1 LPQDAKSKYNQA
13 SSYLEIFM
21 QRSHLPARPI
31 IGIPVGQG
39 TNPRGAKL
47 YTVHQ
52 LYLNA
57 IYKSG
62 GIPCPVPLHLDEEL
76 YGEIF
81 QRLHG
86 LLLAGGEDI
95 DPRFYGDE
103 PHEGIEKTDPD
114 RDRVELLLAQ
124 WAVAEQMP
132 ILGICRGHQLLN
144 VALGGELYQDISA
157 EMGVEEV
164 HDMRGKGEGFRQ
176 KRPHQVIL
184 DPESKIARELGAVLW
199 VNSLHHQAVATPG
212 RGLKV
217 VGTSPG
223 GVIEAMELEDHPFAV
238 TVQWHPEM
246 LGDDELMTRVF
257 DLFIAE
263 AVRYRTQTRQRS

>member
-1 LPQDAKSKYNQA
+1 
-13 SSYLEIFM
+13 M
-21 QRSHLPARPI
+21 QRTQLSNRPI

-57 IYKSG
+57 VYKSG
-62 GIPCPVPLHLDEEL
+62 GIPCPVPLHLDETL
-76 YGEIF
+76 YRDIF
-81 QRLHG
+81 RRLDG
-86 LLLAGGEDI
+86 LLLAGGEDV
-95 DPRFYGDE
+95 DPQFYDDAPKPE
-103 PHEGIEKTDPD
+103 IEKTDPD
-114 RDRVELLLAQ
+114 RDRVELMLAK
-124 WAVAEQMP
+124 WAVAGKMP

-144 VALGGELYQDISA
+144 VALGGALYQDIQS
-157 EMGVEEV
+157 ELGVEEI

-199 VNSLHHQAVATPG
+199 VNSLHHQAVSRPG
-212 RGLKV
+212 KGLKV
-217 VGTSPG
+217 VGASPG
-223 GVIEAMELEDHPFAV
+223 GVIEATELEDHPFAV

-246 LGDDELMTRVF
+246 LIDDALMLRVF
-257 DLFIAE
+257 KLFIDE
-263 AVRYRTQTRQRS
+263 AARYHVQQRLNA

>member
-1 LPQDAKSKYNQA
+1 MSTPRIPK
-13 SSYLEIFM
+13 
-21 QRSHLPARPI
+21 RPI

-39 TNPRGAKL
+39 VNPRGAKL

-57 IYKSG
+57 VYRSG
-62 GIPCPVPLHLDEEL
+62 GIPCPVPLHLDDDL

-81 QRLHG
+81 RRIDG

-95 DPRFYGDE
+95 DPHFYDDE
-103 PHEGIEKTDPD
+103 PKEAEIEKTDPD
-114 RDRVELLLAQ
+114 RDRVELLLAR
-124 WAVAEQMP
+124 WAVAAQMP

-144 VALGGELYQDISA
+144 VALGGGLYQDIHA
-157 EMGVEEV
+157 ELGITET
-164 HDMRGKGEGFRQ
+164 HDMRGKGENFRQ

-184 DPESKIARELGAVLW
+184 KPDSKIARELGAVLW

-212 RGLKV
+212 RGLRV
-217 VGTSPG
+217 VGISPE
-223 GVIEAMELEDHPFAV
+223 GVIEAMELEGHPFAV

-246 LGDDELMTRVF
+246 LTDDDLMLRVF
-257 DLFIAE
+257 RLFVEE
-263 AVRYRTQTRQRS
+263 AARYHPARKRPS